1 MATYNNSTVTYATN
15 TIERLWD
22 DLTMIGFGDKINS
35 FRSFPK
41 QNSGFPFYN
50 VIKIDDNTFGVEI
63 AVAGYSENDIEI
75 SEHNSALVVK
85 GTLAEDDRDFIYKGI
100 SAKSFSRTFALAEH
114 VHVSSARMK
123 DGMLQIVLKRDVPE
137 EKKPKRI
144 AIGS

>member
-63 AVAGYSENDIEI
+63 AVVGYSENDIEI
-75 SEHNSALVVK
+75 KVFLPSLLVVPLLLQSMSMFLL
-85 GTLAEDDRDFIYKGI
+85 LA
-100 SAKSFSRTFALAEH
+100 
-114 VHVSSARMK
+114 
-123 DGMLQIVLKRDVPE
+123 
-137 EKKPKRI
+137 
-144 AIGS
+144 